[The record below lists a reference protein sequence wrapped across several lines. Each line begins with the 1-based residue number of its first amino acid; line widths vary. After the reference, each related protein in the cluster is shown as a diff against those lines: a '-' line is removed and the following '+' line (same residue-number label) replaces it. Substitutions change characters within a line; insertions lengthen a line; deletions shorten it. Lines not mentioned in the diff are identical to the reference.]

1 MLQSTIHL
9 SDGLK
14 MATNALTVIDQVVE
28 SVFAA
33 PGSVLTCDSFDQEL
47 IVEVTPHQ
55 LQA

>member
-55 LQA
+55 L